1 MNNIIMLKSLMWEY
15 TALDLY
21 VKRHWNYIYEMLKS
35 HNRTEAVNIWCGV
48 ILNDIRD
55 KFPKTYKESELFIKS
70 R

>member
-1 MNNIIMLKSLMWEY
+1 MWEY
-15 TALDLY
+15 NAINLY
-21 VKRHWNYIYEMLKS
+21 VEKHWNCIYEMLKS

-55 KFPKTYKESELFIKS
+55 KFPKIYKESELFIKS

>member
-1 MNNIIMLKSLMWEY
+1 MDNITTLKSLMWEY

-21 VKRHWNYIYEMLKS
+21 VKRHWNCIYEMLKS
-35 HNRTEAVNIWCGV
+35 HNKTEGVNIYCGI
-48 ILNDIRD
+48 ILSDIKE